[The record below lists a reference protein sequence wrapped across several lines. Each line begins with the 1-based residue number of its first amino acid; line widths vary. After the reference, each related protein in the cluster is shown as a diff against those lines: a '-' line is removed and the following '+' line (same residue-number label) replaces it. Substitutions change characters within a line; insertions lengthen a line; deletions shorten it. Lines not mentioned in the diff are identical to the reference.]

1 MSAAMQV
8 FLGVWKKANLDR
20 SCYENR
26 TCCTVWLVDLGLGVF
41 PTASIAGIEQWRT
54 IAALSPQRH
63 SIRTKTVPMKS
74 RTDCYGR
81 TEDASR

>member
-1 MSAAMQV
+1 VSAAMQI

-41 PTASIAGIEQWRT
+41 PTASIAGIEQRRT
-54 IAALSPQRH
+54 RAALSPQRH